1 MKHFILGLTLLL
13 TVGLSAQSEA
23 LKLEVAHFDEE
34 SEAYYEKRREAFSS
48 NGEIDPDAIKVPGGL
63 SKGFL
68 YPSVIRAL
76 NLGNDPVLNNFTNS
90 IDQLVVGKCSG
101 LSQEEETAFFR
112 RMIAKL
118 KSDGYEVW
126 IEMEGGLRGALLV
139 LESDGVI
146 SSFVLLQDSPEFE
159 GLIVVDFEGE
169 TTPEMLMELKNLDTE
184 KLTKSLGNDMVRN
197 LIGL

>member
-23 LKLEVAHFDEE
+23 LKLELAHFDEE

-146 SSFVLLQDSPEFE
+146 TSFVLLQDSPEFE

>member
-126 IEMEGGLRGALLV
+126 IEMEGGLKGALLV

-146 SSFVLLQDSPEFE
+146 TSFVLLQDSPEFE

>member
-1 MKHFILGLTLLL
+1 M
-13 TVGLSAQSEA
+13 
-23 LKLEVAHFDEE
+23 AHLDEE
-34 SEAYYEKRREAFSS
+34 MAAYYEKRREAFSS

-101 LSQEEETAFFR
+101 LSPEEETAFFR

-118 KSDGYEVW
+118 KGDGYEVW

-139 LESDGVI
+139 LESEGVI
-146 SSFVLLQDSPEFE
+146 TSFVLLQDSPEFE